1 MLDKNK
7 EDIEWL
13 EVKMN
18 DAFISVIKERIEE
31 EKRKREEKRKKRNEK
46 IDKLLEE

>member
-7 EDIEWL
+7 EDIEWI

-18 DAFISVIKERIEE
+18 DDFLSVIKESLEE
-31 EKRKREEKRKKRNEK
+31 EKRNREEKRKERNEK